1 MSESVLFTV
10 NILNQKFSL
19 ILINKFLWRH
29 TIVQTVDIFK
39 KLHFILLFLR
49 KWTLTF
55 NNFKLYNVYLK
66 F

>member
-29 TIVQTVDIFK
+29 TIGLFLKIYSLF
-39 KLHFILLFLR
+39 FILLFLR
-49 KWTLTF
+49 KWTLT
-55 NNFKLYNVYLK
+55 LYNLKVNNVSLK
-66 F
+66 FW